1 MTFDID
7 TRRPY
12 MTLFAIQK
20 YLHVL
25 LTYLLDYITQ
35 GPGSFLI
42 TVFFSYV
49 SSCCFV
55 GQKSTCHAN
64 MARRLKL
71 YITNSLSKLRL

>member
-42 TVFFSYV
+42 TVFFSVMLARVV
-49 SSCCFV
+49 SLV
-55 GQKSTCHAN
+55 KNQHATP
-64 MARRLKL
+64 
-71 YITNSLSKLRL
+71 IWPDDLSYT